1 MEQQPKLNPKFPYR
15 MEKVRW
21 YLLFMLF
28 EQIISENE
36 FDELISRIPE
46 GY

>member
-1 MEQQPKLNPKFPYR
+1 MEKQQKTNPKFPYC

-21 YLLFMLF
+21 YLLFMF
-28 EQIISENE
+28 FKQIISEDE
-36 FDELISRIPE
+36 LDELISRIPK